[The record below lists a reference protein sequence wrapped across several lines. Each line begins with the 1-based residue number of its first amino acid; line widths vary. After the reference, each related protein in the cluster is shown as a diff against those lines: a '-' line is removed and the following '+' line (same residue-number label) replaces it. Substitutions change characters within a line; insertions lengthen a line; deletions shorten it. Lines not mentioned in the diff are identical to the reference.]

1 MTPTSQPRLISIIAP
16 CLNELPHLDAFCD
29 AIVDQALPEGW
40 QFEALIADGRSTDGS
55 RNRLL
60 ARCTEDPRFQLIDN
74 PKRIVSTGLNRCLE
88 RARGEVIARMDLHT
102 TYEPDYLAECI
113 AALERTGADNV
124 GGPWRAEGEGAVQEA
139 IAAAFQSRWVM
150 GGARS
155 RDLEYEGPVDTVYL
169 GCWPR
174 QTFEKHGGFDEQL
187 VRNQDD
193 EHNLRLAR
201 AGARV
206 WQSREIVSSYWP
218 RETLGQLFRQ
228 QLQYGYWKPFVMR
241 KHGRPAS
248 LRQLVP
254 GAFVAVMALLLVLGI
269 VSPLA
274 ARAFA
279 WLGWLYAFYAIGASL
294 AIAGR
299 AGWNLLAMLP
309 LVIVTTHAGYGLGTL
324 RGWFD
329 VLTRGTPAASFGA
342 LTR

>member
-1 MTPTSQPRLISIIAP
+1 MNAHGQPRLISIIAP
-16 CLNELPHLDAFCD
+16 CFNEIAHLDAFCE
-29 AIVDQALPEGW
+29 AIAEQELPEGW
-40 QFEALIADGRSTDGS
+40 SFEALIAEGRSTDGT

-60 ARCTEDPRFQLIDN
+60 ARCAEDARFRLIDN
-74 PKRIVSTGLNRCLE
+74 PRRIVSTGLNRCLE
-88 RARGEVIARMDLHT
+88 QARGAVIARMDLHT
-102 TYEPDYLAECI
+102 SYESDYLAQCI

-124 GGPWRAEGEGAVQEA
+124 GGPWRAEGEGVVQEA

-174 QTFEKHGGFDEQL
+174 RTFEQHGGFDEQL

-218 RETLGQLFRQ
+218 RPTLGQLFRQ

-254 GAFVAVMALLLVLGI
+254 GAFVALMALLLVLGL
-269 VSPLA
+269 VSPAA
-274 ARAFA
+274 ARSFA
-279 WLGWLYAFYAIGASL
+279 WLGWLYAFYAIGASVS
-294 AIAGR
+294 IAR
-299 AGWNLLAMLP
+299 KAGWELLPMLP
-309 LVIVTTHAGYGLGTL
+309 LVIVTTHGGYGLGTL

-329 VLTRGTPAASFGA
+329 VITRRQPSAGFGVV
-342 LTR
+342 TR